1 MKKAMVGIAILLLAL
16 VIVGCVDYKAY
27 DVATGDAAA
36 NTAKDDASLINEIA
50 QIEQEVKKEDSALT
64 DVKTPDTLSDPKVQ
78 DTPLTGAAVTTP
90 ATEPASPE
98 TKPAQTIETPKVEE
112 TVLPELKEEKST
124 KTTEIIA
131 EKTSDTEKIVTEV
144 MVESN
149 ETVIKVKENDLLKL
163 RVNVTDP
170 DKDVVTFT
178 YGKPLDKNG
187 EWKTNYG
194 DAGEYSITLTATDGK
209 LTTTKK
215 IKILVQRVNVP
226 PMVSDLLD
234 LKVKEGELVKIEP
247 KVTDPN
253 GDAITIKVSAPL
265 DTNKWQTD
273 HTSAGEYLI
282 KLLAS
287 DGELK
292 TEKTFRLTVENVNMA
307 PSIEGLPK
315 ELRVKE
321 GETVTLKPLVKD
333 LDEDDVKVTIS
344 SPVGDKG
351 VWKTSYTDHG
361 DYTIIVTAD
370 DGKTQVKKEVKL
382 IVEDVNVP
390 PIIKDIV
397 VQKN

>member
-1 MKKAMVGIAILLLAL
+1 MKKTIVGLSILLLAL

-27 DVATGDAAA
+27 DVPKDEKDV
-36 NTAKDDASLINEIA
+36 AKDDVSLINEIA
-50 QIEQEVKKEDSALT
+50 QIEQQIKKDDTA
-64 DVKTPDTLSDPKVQ
+64 KT
-78 DTPLTGAAVTTP
+78 AVN
-90 ATEPASPE
+90 SPE
-98 TKPAQTIETPKVEE
+98 TKPASTEIKVTTEKTTTETKKVGETPKTEVTPKLEE
-112 TVLPELKEEKST
+112 KVLPELKEEKPST
-124 KTTEIIA
+124 IITA
-131 EKTSDTEKIVTEV
+131 EKTSTTEKIITESL
-144 MVESN
+144 VENN
-149 ETVIKVKENDLLKL
+149 ETIIKVKENDLLKL

-170 DKDVVTFT
+170 DNDIVTFT

-194 DAGEYSITLTATDGK
+194 DAGEYIIPLTATDGK
-209 LTTTKK
+209 LTTIEKV
-215 IKILVQRVNVP
+215 KILVQRVNVP
-226 PMVSDLLD
+226 PIVSNLPDI
-234 LKVKEGELVKIEP
+234 KVKEGELVKIDP

-253 GDAITIKVSAPL
+253 GDAVTVKISAPL

-282 KLLAS
+282 KLVAS

-292 TEKTFRLTVENVNMA
+292 TEKTFRLTVDNVNM
-307 PSIEGLPK
+307 PPTIEGIPK
-315 ELRVKE
+315 DLRVKE
-321 GETVTLKPLVKD
+321 GEIVKIKPVVKD

-351 VWKTSYTDHG
+351 IWQTRYTDHG

-370 DGKTQVKKEVKL
+370 DGKAQVKKEVHL
-382 IVEDVNVP
+382 VIEDVNVP

>member
-1 MKKAMVGIAILLLAL
+1 MKKAMVGISILLLAL

-27 DVATGDAAA
+27 DVPKENKTD
-36 NTAKDDASLINEIA
+36 TKDDASLVNEIA
-50 QIEQEVKKEDSALT
+50 QIEQEVKKDDTAQSQ
-64 DVKTPDTLSDPKVQ
+64 VKTEEKTDPTAAQ
-78 DTPLTGAAVTTP
+78 TPLTGAAITTP
-90 ATEPASPE
+90 VTEQPASPE
-98 TKPAQTIETPKVEE
+98 TNPAETPKTEE
-112 TVLPELKEEKST
+112 TVLPELKEEKT
-124 KTTEIIA
+124 AKVTEKVVTE
-131 EKTSDTEKIVTEV
+131 EKTEPVKTSSELIVQG
-144 MVESN
+144 N
-149 ETVIKVKENDLLKL
+149 ETIIKVKENDLVKL
-163 RVNVTDP
+163 HVNVTDP

-194 DAGEYSITLTATDGK
+194 DAGEYVVTLTATDGK
-209 LTTTKK
+209 LTTTEK
-215 IKILVQRVNVP
+215 IKIVVQRVNVP
-226 PMVSDLLD
+226 PMVSDLPD
-234 LKVKEGELVKIEP
+234 LKVKEGELVKIDP

-253 GDAITIKVSAPL
+253 GDPVTMKISAPL

-282 KLLAS
+282 KLVAS

-292 TEKTFRLTVENVNMA
+292 TEKTFRLTVENVNMP

-315 ELRVKE
+315 DLRVKE
-321 GETVTLKPLVKD
+321 GEIVTLKPIVKD
-333 LDEDDVKVTIS
+333 LDGDDVKLTIS

-361 DYTIIVTAD
+361 DYTVIVTAD
-370 DGKTQVKKEVKL
+370 DGKTQVKKEVKV

>member
-1 MKKAMVGIAILLLAL
+1 MKKAMVGISILLLAL

-27 DVATGDAAA
+27 DVATGDAVAD
-36 NTAKDDASLINEIA
+36 TAKDDASLINEIA
-50 QIEQEVKKEDSALT
+50 QIEQEVKNEDAASA
-64 DVKTPDTLSDPKVQ
+64 DVKTPDTTSDEKVQ
-78 DTPLTGAAVTTP
+78 ETPLTGAAVTVD
-90 ATEPASPE
+90 AKE
-98 TKPAQTIETPKVEE
+98 TTSTETPKEETPPVEE

-124 KTTEIIA
+124 QTTEIIA

-209 LTTTKK
+209 LTTNEK

-226 PMVSDLLD
+226 PVVSDLID

-253 GDAITIKVSAPL
+253 GDAVTVKVSAPL

-351 VWKTSYTDHG
+351 IWKTSYTDHG
-361 DYTIIVTAD
+361 DYTVIVTAD
-370 DGKTQVKKEVKL
+370 DGKTQVKKEVKV

-390 PIIKDIV
+390 PIIKDII

>member
-1 MKKAMVGIAILLLAL
+1 MKKAMVGISILLLAL

-27 DVATGDAAA
+27 DVATGDAVAD
-36 NTAKDDASLINEIA
+36 TAKDDASLINEIA
-50 QIEQEVKKEDSALT
+50 QIEQEVKNEDAASA
-64 DVKTPDTLSDPKVQ
+64 DVKTPDTTSDEKVQ
-78 DTPLTGAAVTTP
+78 ETPLTGAAVTVD
-90 ATEPASPE
+90 AKE
-98 TKPAQTIETPKVEE
+98 TTSTETPKEETPTVEE

-124 KTTEIIA
+124 QTTEIIA
-131 EKTSDTEKIVTEV
+131 EKTSNTEKTVT
-144 MVESN
+144 
-149 ETVIKVKENDLLKL
+149 KVKENEVLKL

-170 DKDVVTFT
+170 DKDVISFT

-209 LTTTKK
+209 LTTNEK

-226 PMVSDLLD
+226 PVVSDLID

-253 GDAITIKVSAPL
+253 GDAVTVKVSAPL

-273 HTSAGEYLI
+273 HTSSGEYLI

-307 PSIEGLPK
+307 PSIEGLQK

-351 VWKTSYTDHG
+351 IWKTSYTDHG
-361 DYTIIVTAD
+361 DYTVIVTAD
-370 DGKTQVKKEVKL
+370 DGKTQVKKEVKV

-390 PIIKDIV
+390 PIIKDII